1 MDQHRQQLTPTP
13 PVPPT
18 PRQGT
23 HTYAR
28 GHPVAR
34 AVDRSAERLLSALAH
49 GAIAFGFLGIGFL
62 VSLLIS
68 AIIWLYSRRSP
79 QVRFHSEQAGCYQCS
94 VLLVNIAAVIVLLSS
109 GGFAIANL
117 LQGRSDWAAGLS
129 TGFFIVLGLFLIWY
143 VTTIIYGIVA
153 AVLVLLGR
161 PFKYPIIGD
170 RVGRSERP
178 TNRPASSV

>member
-1 MDQHRQQLTPTP
+1 
-13 PVPPT
+13 
-18 PRQGT
+18 
-23 HTYAR
+23 
-28 GHPVAR
+28 
-34 AVDRSAERLLSALAH
+34 
-49 GAIAFGFLGIGFL
+49 
-62 VSLLIS
+62 
-68 AIIWLYSRRSP
+68 
-79 QVRFHSEQAGCYQCS
+79 
-94 VLLVNIAAVIVLLSS
+94 LLSS

-170 RVGRSERP
+170 RVSRSERP
-178 TNRPASSV
+178 TNPANRPASSV